1 MISTRT
7 VYRRLSK
14 VLQDASKCSKWS
26 LHSCPKVPKR
36 CLKVSKVSQWFQSVQ
51 GVTNRW
57 QAQLDSLCA
66 VKSHHHQMPGIPTN
80 YFIFLS
86 TQYISITIH
95 DYRQNNTVKYTNK
108 RIQNTKIQKYMIK
121 CRAFQPIILSS
132 CPRAHY
138 RGDLLRS
145 VRHIKNAVKLNFQE
159 NGERNSK

>member
-36 CLKVSKVSQWFQSVQ
+36 CLKVPKVSQWFQ
-51 GVTNRW
+51 GVPNRW
-57 QAQLDSLCA
+57 RAQLDSLCA

-80 YFIFLS
+80 YYIFLS

-95 DYRQNNTVKYTNK
+95 NYRQNNTIKYTNK
-108 RIQNTKIQKYMIK
+108 RIQNTKLRKKDEQMLGIPANYFIFLSARTLQQ
-121 CRAFQPIILSS
+121 CDVDQLSGGRRPLIL
-132 CPRAHY
+132 
-138 RGDLLRS
+138 
-145 VRHIKNAVKLNFQE
+145 
-159 NGERNSK
+159 